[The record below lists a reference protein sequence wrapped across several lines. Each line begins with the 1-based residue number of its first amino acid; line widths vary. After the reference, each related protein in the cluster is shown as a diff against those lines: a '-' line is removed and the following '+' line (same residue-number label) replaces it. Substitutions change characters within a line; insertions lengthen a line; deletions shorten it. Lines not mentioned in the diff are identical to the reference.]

1 MIISESDYL
10 KHYGTPRHSGRYPW
24 GSGGANT
31 TRNRSFLDAAEMMKK
46 QGMSDTE
53 IARGMNLTTTQ
64 YRARRTIAL
73 AEKKQSQVNQAEAL
87 ALKGYSNVEIGKR
100 MGGLNESSVRALRAP
115 GAKDKADVLHATADM
130 LKKQVDAKNYIDVG
144 AQVERALPLSGDPN
158 VSIGISKD
166 KFSTAVAMLQE
177 EGYTIHYVKVP
188 QLGTGNFTTIK
199 VLAKPGTPYSE
210 VFSNRNQIKQINDTY
225 SEDGGRTYLGIQT
238 PINVSAKRI
247 GINYAEDGG
256 GSADGVIYVR
266 PGVKDLSIG
275 NSNYAQVRI
284 AVDGTHYLKGMAVYK
299 EGLPEGTDI
308 VFNTNK
314 SNTGRKKDALKEMEK
329 DASGNVDPDN
339 PFGTI
344 VRQVHG
350 PDGKVSSAMNIV
362 GSKEGMGEEGGWD
375 TWSKNLPSQFLS
387 KQDPKLAKSQLDLTY
402 ERRMNEY
409 ASIKRLTNPTVRK
422 KLLDAFADE
431 TDSAAVHLKAAALP
445 GQATKVLLPV
455 TSMKLHEVYA
465 PSLQNGTRVA
475 LVRFPHGG
483 TFEIPQLTVN
493 NRNKEA
499 QKLMG
504 KQAMDAIGIHH
515 SVAQHL
521 SGADFDGD
529 TVLLIPNNK
538 GSVKSTP
545 ALESLKSFDPKH
557 SYPPYEGMRTIDGG
571 IYRNG
576 KVDYE
581 GRTPI
586 SSRKQQEMGSVSNLI
601 TDMTIHGAKADELS
615 RAVKHSMV
623 VIDSEKHNLDF
634 KASERNNGIADLKE
648 RYQGGKRAGASTLIS
663 KAGAAHYIPERKPRP
678 AAEGGAVDK
687 ATGKKAFK
695 ETGALIPERKL
706 RVNPATGNKEYVLTG
721 KMIPKM
727 EKHERLAV
735 TEDARSLVSSPS
747 GTRVEF
753 IYADH
758 SNKLK
763 SLANDARKESVNTTP
778 IATSPSAKKT
788 YASEVS
794 SLDAKLNLALKNAPL
809 ERQAQVIANTVV
821 SQKRQAYP
829 NMESADVRKIK
840 NQALAEARLRT
851 GAKKTAIKPTQ
862 SEWDAIQAGAVS
874 NHKLNQIIN
883 NSDLD
888 SIKKLATPKA
898 QPKMTTTKTTR
909 AKLMLD
915 SGYTQAE
922 VASQLGVSLST
933 LKTAITEM

>member
-1 MIISESDYL
+1 MIISEADYL

-24 GSGGANT
+24 GSGAANETGA
-31 TRNRSFLDAAEMMKK
+31 TRHRSFLDAADKMKK

-53 IARGMNLTTTQ
+53 IARGMGLTTTQ
-64 YRARRTIAL
+64 YRARKTIAL
-73 AEKKQSQVNQAEAL
+73 AEKKQAQVNQAEAL
-87 ALKGYSNVEIGKR
+87 AEKGYSNVEIGKR
-100 MGGLNESSVRALRAP
+100 MGLNESSVRALRAP

-130 LKKQVDAKNYIDVG
+130 LKKQVDDKKYIDVG
-144 AQVERALPLSGDPN
+144 TQVERALPLSNDPN

-166 KFSTAVAMLQE
+166 KFNTAVAMLQE
-177 EGYTIHYVKVP
+177 QGYKIHYVKVQ

-199 VLAKPGTPYSE
+199 VLSKPDTPYSE
-210 VFSNRNQIKQINDTY
+210 VFNNRNQIKQINDTY
-225 SEDGGRTYLGIQT
+225 SEDGGRTYLGIQP
-238 PINVSAKRI
+238 PISVSSKRV

-256 GSADGVIYVR
+256 GAADGVIYVR

-275 NSNYAQVRI
+275 NNNYAQVRI
-284 AVDGTHYLKGMAVYK
+284 AVDGTHYIKGMAVYK
-299 EGLPEGTDI
+299 EDLPKGTDL

-344 VRQVHG
+344 VRQVH
-350 PDGKVSSAMNIV
+350 DEHGKVSSAMNIV
-362 GSKEGMGEEGGWD
+362 NEEGDWD
-375 TWSKNLPSQFLS
+375 KWSKNLPSQMLS

-402 ERRMNEY
+402 ERRINEY
-409 ASIKRLTNPTVRK
+409 NDIKRLTNPTVRK
-422 KLLDAFADE
+422 KLLDTFADE

-455 TSMKLHEVYA
+455 TSMKPTEIHA
-465 PSLQNGTRVA
+465 PSLINGTRVA

-499 QKLMG
+499 KKLIG
-504 KQAMDAIGIHH
+504 EHATDAIGIHH

-529 TVLLIPNNK
+529 TVLLIPNNR

-545 ALESLKSFDPKH
+545 ALESLKGFDPKH

-581 GRTPI
+581 GRSPVA
-586 SSRKQQEMGSVSNLI
+586 SRKQQEMGSVSNLI
-601 TDMTIHGAKADELS
+601 TDMTIHGAKADEVA
-615 RAVKHSMV
+615 RAVRHSMV

-648 RYQGGKRAGASTLIS
+648 RYQGGKRSGASTLIS
-663 KAGAAHYIPERKPRP
+663 KASSEYRIPARKPRP
-678 AAEGGAVDK
+678 AAEGGPIDK
-687 ATGKKAFK
+687 ATGKKVFK
-695 ETGALIPERKL
+695 PTGELVPEYKTRT
-706 RVNPATGNKEYVLTG
+706 NPATGTKERIPTG
-721 KMIPKM
+721 KMIPKT

-747 GTRVEF
+747 GTRVEL

-778 IATSPSAKKT
+778 IPTSPSAKKT

-829 NMESADVRKIK
+829 NMEAADVRKIK
-840 NQALAEARLRT
+840 NQALAEARVRT

-888 SIKKLATPKA
+888 TIKKLATPKD
-898 QPKMTTTKTTR
+898 QPKMTVTKTGR
-909 AKLMLD
+909 AKVMLD

-933 LKTAITEM
+933 LKTAISEM

>member
-1 MIISESDYL
+1 VIISESDYI

-24 GSGGANT
+24 GSGGAST
-31 TRNRSFLDAAEMMKK
+31 TRNRSFLDATEIMRK

-53 IARGMNLTTTQ
+53 IARGMGLTTTQ

-73 AEKKQSQVNQAEAL
+73 AEKKQSQVNQATAL
-87 ALKGYSNVEIGKR
+87 REKGLSNVKIGEH
-100 MGGLNESSVRALRAP
+100 MGLNESSVRALLAP

-130 LKKQVDAKNYIDVG
+130 LKKQVDGKSYIDIG
-144 AQVERALPLSGDPN
+144 TQVERALPLSNDPN

-166 KFSTAVAMLQE
+166 KFNTAVAMLQE
-177 EGYTIHYVKVP
+177 QGYTIHYVKVQ

-199 VLAKPGTPYSE
+199 VLAKPGTSYSE
-210 VFSNRNQIKQINDTY
+210 VFNNRSEIKQINDTY
-225 SEDGGRTYLGIQT
+225 SEDGGRTYLGIQP
-238 PINVSAKRI
+238 PISVNARRV
-247 GINYAEDGG
+247 GINYAENG
-256 GSADGVIYVR
+256 GSEADGVIYVR

-299 EGLPEGTDI
+299 EGLPAGTDL

-314 SNTGRKKDALKEMEK
+314 SSTGRKKDAMKEMEK

-339 PFGTI
+339 PFGAI

-350 PDGKVSSAMNIV
+350 TDGKVSSAMNIV
-362 GSKEGMGEEGGWD
+362 NEEGDWD
-375 TWSKNLPSQFLS
+375 TWSRNLPSQMLS
-387 KQDPKLAKSQLDLTY
+387 KQNPRLAKSQLDLTY
-402 ERRMNEY
+402 ERRINEY
-409 ASIKRLTNPTVRK
+409 NNIKRLTNPTVRK
-422 KLLDAFADE
+422 KLLETFADE

-445 GQATKVLLPV
+445 GQATRVLLPV
-455 TSMKLHEVYA
+455 KSMKPHEVYA
-465 PSLQNGTRVA
+465 PSFNNGTRVA
-475 LVRFPHGG
+475 LIRYPHGG

-499 QKLMG
+499 QKLLG
-504 KQAMDAIGIHH
+504 KQTTDAIGIHH

-529 TVLLIPNNK
+529 YVTLIPNNRA
-538 GSVKSTP
+538 SVKSTP
-545 ALESLKSFDPKH
+545 ALEGLKAFDTKH

-571 IYRNG
+571 IIKHG

-581 GRTPI
+581 GRSPI
-586 SSRKQQEMGSVSNLI
+586 ASRKQQEMGSVSNLI
-601 TDMTIHGAKADELS
+601 TDMTIHGAKADELA
-615 RAVKHSMV
+615 RAVRHSMV
-623 VIDSEKHNLDF
+623 VIDAEKHNLDF
-634 KASERNNGIADLKE
+634 KASERNNGIAQLKE
-648 RYQGGKRAGASTLIS
+648 KYQGGKRAGASTLIS
-663 KAGAAHYIPERKPRP
+663 KAGAAHYIAKRKARP
-678 AAEGGAVDK
+678 AAQGGPIDK
-687 ATGKKAFK
+687 ATGKKAYVP
-695 ETGALIPERKL
+695 TGELVPERKL
-706 RVNPATGNKEYVLTG
+706 RVNPATGKREYVRTG
-721 KMIPKM
+721 NMVPKM

-735 TEDARSLVSSPS
+735 TEDARKLVSEPS

-763 SLANDARKESVNTTP
+763 GLANSARKEAVNTKP
-778 IATSPSAKKT
+778 IETSSSAKKT
-788 YASEVS
+788 YAPHVA

-809 ERQAQVIANTVV
+809 ERQAQVIASKVV
-821 SQKRQAYP
+821 SQKRQAHP
-829 NMESADVRKIK
+829 NMEAADVRKIK
-840 NQALAEARLRT
+840 NQALAEARVRT

-874 NHKLNQIIN
+874 NHKLTQILN
-883 NSDLD
+883 NGDLET
-888 SIKKLATPKA
+888 IKKLATPKT
-898 QPKMTTTKTTR
+898 QPKMTTTKATR

-922 VASQLGVSLST
+922 VASQLGVSVST
-933 LKTAITEM
+933 LKTAISEM